1 VCSRMYVVPSLLGIL
16 KGGTKSWM
24 KPAETVR
31 SINESRRLLD
41 EARREIT
48 ENKERAQLRTKHT
61 FSRLPGFF
69 PRHAEVQAI
78 ERALEG
84 EPSFTILFG
93 ASSVGKVG
101 IPFSDDISL
110 STPHPECRRPFCE
123 KSFAKIRIMYSTS
136 ICASQD
142 SRILR
147 VYIRV

>member
-1 VCSRMYVVPSLLGIL
+1 
-16 KGGTKSWM
+16 M

-69 PRHAEVQAI
+69 PRHAEAQAI

-101 IPFSDDISL
+101 ILYSIYVFSSIS
-110 STPHPECRRPFCE
+110 HHERRRLYCE
-123 KSFAKIRIMYSTS
+123 KSFAEMRTMYSTL
-136 ICASQD
+136 ICVSQALQ
-142 SRILR
+142 IWR
-147 VYIRV
+147 VYI